1 MGFRYRQYSLDGK
14 RRHGRV
20 CLVCSKRLLVWVC
33 TDGLFYF
40 FGRKG
45 RTILEPIECMQ
56 EALSLARL
64 ALGYTSPNPA
74 VGCVI
79 VKDGRIVGRGYHRK
93 AGTPH
98 AEVWALREAG
108 DQAEGATVYV
118 TLEPCAHY
126 GRTPP
131 CARTLVEKK
140 VGKVVMAMLDPNPL
154 VAGKGA
160 AILRQAGIPV
170 EVGLLSREAA
180 QLNEVFIKNMMV
192 EKPFIAAKLAQ
203 SLDGRIASRTGK
215 SQWITN
221 EEARKEGHYLR
232 SIYDGI
238 LVGINTILTDNPLLT
253 CRIER
258 KEQDAPHQPV
268 RIVLDTHGR
277 IPETALVIT
286 DKTTDTI
293 VVTTTLCHTDKMRRL
308 KELGVRVV
316 LAPLTGDGHIDLV
329 QALDLLW
336 NEGIRSI
343 LVEGGSTVQGSFFD
357 HKLVDKIYAFV
368 GNKVIG
374 GSQSLPSVGGKG
386 VDDLAECMPL
396 SYDSVKM
403 VGDNLLIT
411 AYNTE
416 REGAYVHWHH

>member
-1 MGFRYRQYSLDGK
+1 M
-14 RRHGRV
+14 
-20 CLVCSKRLLVWVC
+20 
-33 TDGLFYF
+33 
-40 FGRKG
+40 
-45 RTILEPIECMQ
+45 EPIEYMQ
-56 EALSLARL
+56 EALRLAKL
-64 ALGYTSPNPA
+64 ALGYTAPNPA

-79 VKDGRIVGRGYHRK
+79 VKDGKIVGRGYHRK

-108 DQAEGATVYV
+108 EQAEGATVYV

-140 VGKVVMAMLDPNPL
+140 VGRVVVAMLDPNPL

-170 EVGLLSREAA
+170 EVGLLSKEAA
-180 QLNEVFIKNMMV
+180 KLNEVFIKNMMV
-192 EKPFIAAKLAQ
+192 EKPFIVTKLAQ
-203 SLDGRIASRTGK
+203 SLDGRIASRTGR

-221 EEARKEGHYLR
+221 EWARKKGHYLR

-238 LVGINTILTDNPLLT
+238 LVGINTILADNPLLT

-258 KEQDAPHQPV
+258 EAQEKVHQPI

-277 IPETALVIT
+277 IPETALVIS
-286 DKTTDTI
+286 DKTTETI
-293 VVTTTLCHTDKMRRL
+293 IVTTTLCDTDKMRRL
-308 KELGVRVV
+308 KELGVRV
-316 LAPLTGDGHIDLV
+316 LIAPLISEGHIDLTA
-329 QALDLLW
+329 ALQLLW

-357 HKLVDKIYAFV
+357 QKLVDKIYAFV
-368 GNKVIG
+368 GSKIIG
-374 GSQSLPSVGGKG
+374 GTLALPSVGGLG
-386 VDDLAECMPL
+386 VDDLAECLPL
-396 SYDSVKM
+396 IYDSVEIEE
-403 VGDNLLIT
+403 NNILIT
-411 AYNTE
+411 AYNSE